1 MFEKL
6 QRDYSGLYGKQQSDV
21 KRPLQDDDGRPRVS
35 EFFERWGWEYS
46 VSLCVQDSGLSED
59 DIYNWNVLR
68 FASKLSYLK
77 DKGKFE
83 ISLNG
88 SK

>member
-1 MFEKL
+1 M
-6 QRDYSGLYGKQQSDV
+6 
-21 KRPLQDDDGRPRVS
+21 
-35 EFFERWGWEYS
+35 WGWEYS
-46 VSLCVQDSGLSED
+46 VTLCVEDTGLSED

-68 FASKLSYLK
+68 FANKLSYLK